1 MSDEPGPDVS
11 MTGRPSRAIDLH
23 GFALKEFLEF
33 VRKEDPSWL
42 EGAHV
47 RRSDDGHQRSG
58 VVEGKVWLEVL
69 MSDKAAEALARVL
82 ARAEAFDEY
91 KADAIFSLRKAL
103 RLGDVAGT

>member
-1 MSDEPGPDVS
+1 MSE
-11 MTGRPSRAIDLH
+11 RPSRAIDLH

-47 RRSDDGHQRSG
+47 RRSDDGHQRLG

-69 MSDKAAEALARVL
+69 MSDKTAEALARFL
-82 ARAEAFDEY
+82 ARAQAFDENE
-91 KADAIFSLRKAL
+91 ADAVLSLRKAL